1 MNHVYKIIETLSKEE
16 CRNFKI
22 LLKRTNNNEQRK
34 DVALFDYVR
43 KNDTNALEE
52 AVFVKKYYNK
62 DKNAFYRLKN
72 RLQHDMNKSLLFF
85 HHNSDDYLTTI
96 NYFLLA
102 KIFNKK
108 ASFQLTFEYLLEAEK
123 RAIKNEFF
131 DLLDIVYNDLIN
143 LSIETVKF
151 NPSPFIEKRKGNRI
165 LLNTIQQI
173 DDVLATLTYKIKTTQ
188 NYDSNESTKML
199 EDGLYA
205 LVEDKELKKSKQLQF
220 KVYHSLSKILLQQHN
235 FVLLETYLK
244 KTYHQFIKDKLFTKS
259 THETKLQMITYLV
272 NSLFKNEK
280 IEESLQYTEKL
291 HQAMREFNNLFYNKY
306 LFYYYNSLV
315 INYQATDKPKAIAI
329 LEEAKSNKEI
339 QALPIYNL
347 FIYFSVRDKS
357 YLYYVVYI
365 ICILLTQT
373 SLQGYT
379 FQYLWFNN
387 PLITKYS
394 LIVLPSLS
402 GITGMFFM
410 NVFLKTKEYYK
421 KLNAIATVLAF
432 PYLFSIV
439 ISLFD
444 AFDLSQIII
453 QLNSGIVFLYM
464 LITPIIIYKKGFQPA
479 KYFIVAWSVF

>member
-1 MNHVYKIIETLSKEE
+1 MNQVYKIIETLSKEE

-43 KNDTNALEE
+43 KNDLTSLEE
-52 AVFVKKYYNK
+52 AVFVKKYYNN

-72 RLQHDMNKSLLFF
+72 RLQHDINKSLLFL
-85 HHNSDDYLTTI
+85 HHNTDDYLTTV
-96 NYFLLA
+96 NYFLIARL
-102 KIFNKK
+102 FNKK

-131 DLLDIVYNDLIN
+131 DLLDIIYNDLIN

-151 NPSPFIEKRKGNRI
+151 NPSPFIEKRKENKI

-173 DDVLATLTYKIKTTQ
+173 DDKLASLTYKIKTTQ
-188 NYDSNESTKML
+188 NYANSASNKML
-199 EDGLYA
+199 EDDLYA
-205 LVEDKELKKSKQLQF
+205 LVENTELKQSKQLQF

-235 FVLLETYLK
+235 YLMLEIYLK
-244 KTYHQFIKDKLFTKS
+244 KTYNQFIKNKLFTKS

-315 INYQATDKPKAIAI
+315 INYQVTDKPKAITI

-347 FIYFSVRDKS
+347 FIYLNLAVLHFDLGKFSQAKSSLVKLKQQADFKNLDVVLQFKVSIVELMIIYELNDIDLFDYQLKNLKRDFITIQQNTIDRDVDFVELIEKLEHLNSKEIKS
-357 YLYYVVYI
+357 AVVEFE
-365 ICILLTQT
+365 Q
-373 SLQGYT
+373 
-379 FQYLWFNN
+379 
-387 PLITKYS
+387 KYS
-394 LIVLPSLS
+394 NNNQTDS
-402 GITGMFFM
+402 
-410 NVFLKTKEYYK
+410 
-421 KLNAIATVLAF
+421 
-432 PYLFSIV
+432 
-439 ISLFD
+439 D
-444 AFDLSQIII
+444 IINYNNWLRAKI
-453 QLNSGIVFLYM
+453 
-464 LITPIIIYKKGFQPA
+464 KGGV
-479 KYFIVAWSVF
+479 K

>member
-1 MNHVYKIIETLSKEE
+1 MNQVYKIIETLSKEE

-43 KNDTNALEE
+43 KNDLTSLEE

-85 HHNSDDYLTTI
+85 YHNSDDYLITI
-96 NYFLLA
+96 NCFLLA

-131 DLLDIVYNDLIN
+131 DLLDIIYNDLIN

-151 NPSPFIEKRKGNRI
+151 NPSPFIEKRKKNRI
-165 LLNTIQQI
+165 FLNTIQQI
-173 DDVLATLTYKIKTTQ
+173 DDMLASLTYKIKTTQ
-188 NYDSNESTKML
+188 NYANSESNKML
-199 EDGLYA
+199 EEDLYA
-205 LVEDKELKKSKQLQF
+205 LVENTELKQSKQLQF

-235 FVLLETYLK
+235 YFMLEIYLK
-244 KTYHQFIKDKLFTKS
+244 KTYNQFIKNKLFTKS

-315 INYQATDKPKAIAI
+315 INYQVTDKPKAITI

-347 FIYFSVRDKS
+347 FIYLNLAVLHFDLGKFSQAKS
-357 YLYYVVYI
+357 
-365 ICILLTQT
+365 
-373 SLQGYT
+373 SLVKLKQQAD
-379 FQYLWFNN
+379 FKNLDR
-387 PLITKYS
+387 
-394 LIVLPSLS
+394 VLQ
-402 GITGMFFM
+402 FK
-410 NVFLKTKEYYK
+410 V
-421 KLNAIATVLAF
+421 
-432 PYLFSIV
+432 SIV
-439 ISLFD
+439 ELMTIYELNDIDLFD
-444 AFDLSQIII
+444 YLLKNLKKDFIASQQNTIDRDVDFVELLEKLEHLNGNEIKKEVVEFEQKHLNNNQTDSDIINYNNWLRAKI
-453 QLNSGIVFLYM
+453 
-464 LITPIIIYKKGFQPA
+464 KGEA
-479 KYFIVAWSVF
+479 K

>member
-1 MNHVYKIIETLSKEE
+1 MNQVYKIIETLSKEE

-43 KNDTNALEE
+43 KNDLTSLEE
-52 AVFVKKYYNK
+52 AVFVKKYYNN

-72 RLQHDMNKSLLFF
+72 RLQHDINKSLLFL
-85 HHNSDDYLTTI
+85 HHNTDDYLTTV
-96 NYFLLA
+96 NYFLIARL
-102 KIFNKK
+102 FNKK

-131 DLLDIVYNDLIN
+131 DLLDIIYNDLIN

-151 NPSPFIEKRKGNRI
+151 NPSPFIEKRKENKI

-173 DDVLATLTYKIKTTQ
+173 DDKLASLTYKIKTTQ
-188 NYDSNESTKML
+188 NYANSASNKML
-199 EDGLYA
+199 EDDLYA
-205 LVEDKELKKSKQLQF
+205 LVENTELKQSKQLQF

-235 FVLLETYLK
+235 YLMLEIYLK
-244 KTYHQFIKDKLFTKS
+244 KTYNQFYKNKLFTKS

-291 HQAMREFNNLFYNKY
+291 HQAMQEFNNLFYNKY

-315 INYQATDKPKAIAI
+315 INYQVTDKPKAITI

-347 FIYFSVRDKS
+347 FIYLNLAVLHFDLGKFSQAKSSLVKLKQQADFKNLDVVLQFKVSIVELMIIYELNDIDLFDYQLKNLKRDFITIQQNTIDRDVDFVELIEKLEHLNSKEIKS
-357 YLYYVVYI
+357 AVVEFE
-365 ICILLTQT
+365 Q
-373 SLQGYT
+373 
-379 FQYLWFNN
+379 
-387 PLITKYS
+387 KYS
-394 LIVLPSLS
+394 NNNQTDS
-402 GITGMFFM
+402 
-410 NVFLKTKEYYK
+410 
-421 KLNAIATVLAF
+421 
-432 PYLFSIV
+432 
-439 ISLFD
+439 D
-444 AFDLSQIII
+444 IINYNNWLRAKI
-453 QLNSGIVFLYM
+453 
-464 LITPIIIYKKGFQPA
+464 KGEA
-479 KYFIVAWSVF
+479 K

>member
-347 FIYFSVRDKS
+347 FIYLNLAVLHFDLGKFSQAKS
-357 YLYYVVYI
+357 
-365 ICILLTQT
+365 
-373 SLQGYT
+373 SLVKLKQQAD
-379 FQYLWFNN
+379 FKNLDRVLQFK
-387 PLITKYS
+387 IS
-394 LIVLPSLS
+394 IVELMTIYELND
-402 GITGMFFM
+402 IDLFDYQ
-410 NVFLKTKEYYK
+410 LKNIK
-421 KLNAIATVLAF
+421 KDFIATQQNTIDRDVDFVELIEK
-432 PYLFSIV
+432 LEH
-439 ISLFD
+439 
-444 AFDLSQIII
+444 
-453 QLNSGIVFLYM
+453 LNSKEIKEEVVAFEQKHLNNNQ
-464 LITPIIIYKKGFQPA
+464 TESDIINYNNWLRGKIKGGT
-479 KYFIVAWSVF
+479 K